1 MADLEITSTSLTVTG
16 TGFSSQKRYLRKTTG
31 GTIGVCSG
39 RTWSID
45 DTGAITTA
53 DGVTTDSGGP
63 WLAWRYRNG
72 TQSID
77 FVSIT
82 VGGYLVDDRSAD
94 VATPSPSITACDIE

>member
-1 MADLEITSTSLTVTG
+1 MSDLEITSTSLTITG
-16 TGFSSQKRYLRKTTG
+16 TGFSSEKRYLRKTTG

-45 DTGAITTA
+45 LTGAIRTE
-53 DGVTTDSGGP
+53 DSVTVDAGGP

-77 FVSIT
+77 FVSIK
-82 VGGYLVDDRSAD
+82 VGKYLVDDRSAH
-94 VATPSPSITACDIE
+94 VATPSPNVTGCDIE